1 MPSSLIWTVSQSLVV
16 FDTLIDMYLIEEFF
30 MAACE
35 QKELAWA
42 QFFLQVIRVKFP
54 KSVKAMRFLGIF
66 YEAQGQVIKAQE
78 IYLDLIDQNPSDG
91 QSIKRLVCLFRDME
105 MLSSAL
111 TVLNKYVE
119 VNQED
124 HEAWLELSDIYLS
137 KGNYSKALFCL
148 EEVLAVNPKN
158 YLLNLRYAELLYSAD
173 RKDRIGDLLN
183 ARKYFSHAAILKE
196 DEKEPCVRALFGLVR
211 TCK

>member
-1 MPSSLIWTVSQSLVV
+1 M
-16 FDTLIDMYLIEEFF
+16 FDTCVDMYLIEEFF

-148 EEVLAVNPKN
+148 EEVLAVHPKN

>member
-1 MPSSLIWTVSQSLVV
+1 
-16 FDTLIDMYLIEEFF
+16 